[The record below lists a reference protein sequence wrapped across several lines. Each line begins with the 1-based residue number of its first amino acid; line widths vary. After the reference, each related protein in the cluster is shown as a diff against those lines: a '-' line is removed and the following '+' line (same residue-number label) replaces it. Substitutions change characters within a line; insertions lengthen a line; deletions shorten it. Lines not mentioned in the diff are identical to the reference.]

1 MSFPAAPFSS
11 CLQSLPA
18 LESFPVSQL
27 FESGGHIIGT
37 SALASVL
44 PVNIQGLFPLGLTTV
59 GWEIKTTVKK
69 SAESGEE
76 EAEGVSTNWS
86 FKIKQK
92 LCCLGQDVEGRSS
105 SPVRGGDCLLDHK
118 LHQPAH
124 LQAVRG
130 EMKNV

>member
-1 MSFPAAPFSS
+1 MGDKNHF
-11 CLQSLPA
+11 
-18 LESFPVSQL
+18 
-27 FESGGHIIGT
+27 
-37 SALASVL
+37 
-44 PVNIQGLFPLGLTTV
+44 
-59 GWEIKTTVKK
+59 KK

-92 LCCLGQDVEGRSS
+92 LCCLGQDVEGRNS
-105 SPVRGGDCLLDHK
+105 SPIRGGDCLCS
-118 LHQPAH
+118 Q